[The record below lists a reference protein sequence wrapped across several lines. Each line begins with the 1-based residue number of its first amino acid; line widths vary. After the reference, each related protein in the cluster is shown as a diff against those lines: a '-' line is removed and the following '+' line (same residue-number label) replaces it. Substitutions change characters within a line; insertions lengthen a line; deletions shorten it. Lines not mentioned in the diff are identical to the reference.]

1 MEGTE
6 TTAIAVTESATL
18 SPSDVVRQVALIH
31 QVMGDVMRDGEHY
44 GKIPGCGDKPTL
56 LQPGAQV
63 LALTFRLAPKFRID
77 ERSLDGGHR
86 EFMVEC
92 ELYSITSGQLVG
104 MGVGMASTMES
115 KWRYRT
121 GPVEFTGRA
130 VPGEYWGLRK
140 TDPAGA
146 AQMLGGRGYQ
156 TKKNPDTGAWE
167 IVRAGEKVENEN
179 PADVYNTALKIA
191 TKRAFVGAVLNTTA
205 ASDMFTQDVEDL
217 PVVDTPMPEEE
228 PKAGPAILEQIRG
241 LKTLLGVSDDK
252 YVSQLAWAQGSPVT
266 ADTDLTRNAAADLLA
281 AYEDKREQRK
291 HDEAAADVADDLGA
305 EVAE

>member
-1 MEGTE
+1 MTQE
-6 TTAIAVTESATL
+6 TAIAVADRALDVL
-18 SPSDVVRQVALIH
+18 SPQDVVRQVSLIQ
-31 QVMGDVMRDGEHY
+31 QVMSGVMKDGEHY

-77 ERSLDGGHR
+77 ERSLAGGHR

-92 ELYSITSGQLVG
+92 ELYSASSGQLAG

-130 VPGEYWGLRK
+130 VPPEYWDARK

-146 AQMLGGRGYQ
+146 VKLIGGRGHQ
-156 TKKNPDTGAWE
+156 VKKNPDSGAWE
-167 IVRAGEKVENEN
+167 IVRAGDKVENEN

-217 PVVDTPMPEEE
+217 PQHDAPMPLDE
-228 PKAGPAILEQIRG
+228 PKADDATLAKVRELRHALE
-241 LKTLLGVSDDK
+241 VSDDK
-252 YVSQLAWAQGSPVT
+252 YTEQLAWAMGAPV
-266 ADTDLTRNAAADLLA
+266 ASDTDLTRNAAVKLIA
-281 AYEDKREQRK
+281 AYEARQEHQRQV
-291 HDEAAADVADDLGA
+291 DAVVDDLGG
-305 EVAE
+305 EVQS

>member
-1 MEGTE
+1 MTE
-6 TTAIAVTESATL
+6 AIAVTERALDVL
-18 SPSDVVRQVALIH
+18 SPQDVIRQVSLVQH
-31 QVMGDVMRDGEHY
+31 VMKGVMKEGEHY

-92 ELYSITSGQLVG
+92 ELYSASSGQLVG

-115 KWRYRT
+115 KWRFRT

-130 VPGEYWGLRK
+130 VPPEYWDARK

-146 AQMLGGRGYQ
+146 AKLLGGRGHQ
-156 TKKNPDTGAWE
+156 VKKNPDTGAWE

-217 PVVDTPMPEEE
+217 PLPEAPMPVDE
-228 PKAGPAILEQIRG
+228 PRADDATLAKVRELRQSLE
-241 LKTLLGVSDDK
+241 VSDDK
-252 YVSQLAWAQGSPVT
+252 YAEQLAWAQGSPV
-266 ADTDLTRNAAADLLA
+266 ASDTDLTRNAAAKLIA
-281 AYEDKREQRK
+281 AYEARQEHQRQI
-291 HDEAAADVADDLGA
+291 DAVVDDLGG
-305 EVAE
+305 EVSE